1 MGIIGLMK
9 THTYKG
15 ITWIEAFSPKETVL
29 NDLSETYDI
38 DYFITNDI
46 LSPTPYLYNSRHGDA
61 LYAVFHFPIFRLDND
76 KKSVELDL
84 IIKNKFLMTVNYDA
98 IDSLD
103 ILSKKIETEE
113 GMPEENGKTLPAPTL
128 ANVILKEMYM
138 SMLNDLA
145 SLSDWIHD
153 IEDRVYEGKEKE
165 MVTEISLVAREIAE
179 FRSKTHEHAQQLETL
194 EAVGTQMFG
203 ADFTHSYEGV
213 MRTFKQVQSQILF
226 LTEIV
231 TELRETNNS
240 LVSTKQNEIMK
251 VLTIMAFITFPL
263 SLIASIFGMNTI
275 DIPLVGQ
282 DGDFVI
288 IMGIMG
294 VSTLC
299 MFAFFKYKKWI

>member
-1 MGIIGLMK
+1 
-9 THTYKG
+9 
-15 ITWIEAFSPKETVL
+15 
-29 NDLSETYDI
+29 
-38 DYFITNDI
+38 
-46 LSPTPYLYNSRHGDA
+46 
-61 LYAVFHFPIFRLDND
+61 
-76 KKSVELDL
+76 
-84 IIKNKFLMTVNYDA
+84 
-98 IDSLD
+98 
-103 ILSKKIETEE
+103 
-113 GMPEENGKTLPAPTL
+113 
-128 ANVILKEMYM
+128 
-138 SMLNDLA
+138 
-145 SLSDWIHD
+145 
-153 IEDRVYEGKEKE
+153 
-165 MVTEISLVAREIAE
+165 
-179 FRSKTHEHAQQLETL
+179 
-194 EAVGTQMFG
+194 MFG